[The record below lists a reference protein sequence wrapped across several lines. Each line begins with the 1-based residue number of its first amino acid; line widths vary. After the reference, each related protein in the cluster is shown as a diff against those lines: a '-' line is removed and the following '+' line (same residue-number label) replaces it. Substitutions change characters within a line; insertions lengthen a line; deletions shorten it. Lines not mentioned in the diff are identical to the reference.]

1 MKTRGLDKFKA
12 CLLDALTCVP
22 TIANFIAPSKVWIKW
37 DGIYP
42 PGQVGSGEGSNQ
54 GSSTLDEE
62 ENNLGK

>member
-1 MKTRGLDKFKA
+1 MKTRGLDRFKA

-22 TIANFIAPSKVWIKW
+22 TIANFIAPFKSMDQVGWNR
-37 DGIYP
+37 
-42 PGQVGSGEGSNQ
+42 QVGSGEGSNQ